1 MKLRGYMLFFLF
13 TVGGSAY
20 GQSRPDSTF
29 SLLFNPSLSFTHAN
43 DPHINRWLE
52 KYGYP
57 AEPRVPCSLNFELA
71 AIPADSRLMYTFRLS
86 MITSGHDLTSFN
98 IMPGFYVSAIKSRNF
113 QLFAGASAGY
123 HADIITLN
131 GQLPPAYQELAT
143 QYHTTSLALRRTGLT
158 AEPAVR
164 AFWYPIHCGLLQIGV
179 YGGLGYDFDFNSK
192 WRLGYYSNDHGRYS
206 HFKKLNKP
214 DDQYK
219 VTEHGFS
226 LNAGLSFRFNLH

>member
-1 MKLRGYMLFFLF
+1 MKLRGYMLFILF
-13 TVGGSAY
+13 TAGGSAY
-20 GQSRPDSTF
+20 AQTRPDTTF
-29 SLLFNPSLSFTHAN
+29 SLLFNSSLSFTHAN

-57 AEPRVPCSLNFELA
+57 AEPRVPTSINFELA
-71 AIPADSRLMYTFRLS
+71 AIPADSRLMYTIRLS

-98 IMPGFYVSAIKSRNF
+98 IMPGLYASVIRCRNF
-113 QLFAGASAGY
+113 TLFAGASAGY

-131 GQLPPAYQELAT
+131 GQLPPAYQELAA
-143 QYHTTSLALRRTGLT
+143 QYNTPLALRRTGLT

-164 AFWYPIHCGLLQIGV
+164 AFWYPIRCGLLQIGV
-179 YGGLGYDFDFNSK
+179 YGGLGYAFDFNSQ

-206 HFKKLNKP
+206 HFRKLNKP

-226 LNAGLSFRFNLH
+226 LSAGLSFRFNLH